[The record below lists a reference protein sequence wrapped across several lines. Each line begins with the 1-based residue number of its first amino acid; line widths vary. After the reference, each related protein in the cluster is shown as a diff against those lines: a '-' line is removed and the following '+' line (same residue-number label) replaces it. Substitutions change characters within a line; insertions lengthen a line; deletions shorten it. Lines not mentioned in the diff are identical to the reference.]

1 MADLPRS
8 SIVRMVDLPRS
19 SIVRRVAQR
28 STNPLY
34 TLSWVTPMSLENR
47 KILPRKPTNNP
58 SLVLTM
64 KMLRMALAM
73 MVANMGVLK
82 MLAMMVAKVEV
93 PEMVLT
99 TVVAGMEV
107 LMVALAEMETM
118 METLRMVQDVVGAM
132 MEVMMVMLAMVRTT
146 IATTNKILTLAQTLT
161 KYLHGW
167 GTSWRRICTHPIH
180 LQLNAGCPVSLSQS
194 SY

>member
-1 MADLPRS
+1 
-8 SIVRMVDLPRS
+8 MVDLPRS

-28 STNPLY
+28 STSPLY

-47 KILPRKPTNNP
+47 MILPSKPTNNP

-64 KMLRMALAM
+64 EVLRMALAM
-73 MVANMGVLK
+73 MVANMEVLRM

-118 METLRMVQDVVGAM
+118 METLRMVRAVVGAIV
-132 MEVMMVMLAMVRTT
+132 EVMMVMMAMVRTT

-167 GTSWRRICTHPIH
+167 GTSWRRICTHTTH

>member
-1 MADLPRS
+1 MVDLLRS
-8 SIVRMVDLPRS
+8 SIL
-19 SIVRRVAQR
+19 RRVDQLR
-28 STNPLY
+28 STSLLS
-34 TLSWVTPMSLENR
+34 TLNWVTPVSLENR
-47 KILPRKPTNNP
+47 MILPSKPANNP

-64 KMLRMALAM
+64 EMLRMALAM

-118 METLRMVQDVVGAM
+118 METLGMVRAVVGAIV
-132 MEVMMVMLAMVRTT
+132 EVMMVMMAMVRTT

-167 GTSWRRICTHPIH
+167 ETS
-180 LQLNAGCPVSLSQS
+180 
-194 SY
+194 